1 MMSSYQNENSKLLW
15 MIIGGISIVVV
26 LIFAVQWFLS
36 QNNTDKAVTPTASTK
51 PVAEKAVTAKPEAP
65 IATAETTHA
74 ASEVAAPI
82 QLVEES
88 IIKDPIPSNDALAKE
103 EIAKL
108 DDIHHQL
115 QDQQQEL
122 KQQHTD
128 ADTLLKL
135 KEEQIK
141 LLEAQLA
148 AQNKS

>member
-15 MIIGGISIVVV
+15 MIIGGISIIVV

-36 QNNTDKAVTPTASTK
+36 QNNTDTVVTPTTSTK
-51 PVAEKAVTAKPEAP
+51 PVAEKIATTKLEAP

-141 LLEAQLA
+141 LLEAQIA

>member
-1 MMSSYQNENSKLLW
+1 MSSYQNENSKLLW

-36 QNNTDKAVTPTASTK
+36 QKNHEATVTPTVPMISKAAPSAL
-51 PVAEKAVTAKPEAP
+51 PV
-65 IATAETTHA
+65 ETTETVQA
-74 ASEVAAPI
+74 ASEVTAPI

-88 IIKDPIPSNDALAKE
+88 IIKDPIPANDTLAKE

-108 DDIHHQL
+108 DDIHQQL
-115 QDQQQEL
+115 KDQQNEL

-128 ADTLLKL
+128 VDTLVKL
-135 KEEQIK
+135 KEDQIK